1 MADLQAAG
9 PDPGENRQVTE
20 AQPVAGNEPRGPV
33 EVSVIIPAYNEVD
46 SVELLVTELAAKLG
60 PEYEVVFVDDGSFDG
75 TWGAAR
81 RMQEKHPFLKL
92 CRHNRNRGK
101 TAAILTGFRAAS
113 GSIISVF
120 DADLQFDPE
129 DVVRQVEK
137 LKEGFDVVTG
147 EKRGHYEKRFVSSIY
162 NRLAR
167 LVFRLNVKDIN
178 ALKTFR
184 REVLAEIHLRQD
196 WHRYIVPLAAAR
208 GFTVTEIPVL
218 LRPRRFGTPKFSSPF
233 RIVIGLFDLVAVGF
247 QTTFMRKPMLYF
259 GSLGSIALAAGLLVG
274 LVAIILRL
282 FGHGFRPLLYLV
294 TLLVVAGLVL
304 FAAGLLGES
313 LAAINDRV
321 EGIERRMKSEGGSQN
336 GEVSDREPE
345 GSSER

>member
-1 MADLQAAG
+1 MTDNQIIEPGAAESRPQSGSESAGDAALADAG
-9 PDPGENRQVTE
+9 CV
-20 AQPVAGNEPRGPV
+20 PV
-33 EVSVIIPAYNEVD
+33 EVSVIVPAYNEVD
-46 SVELLVTELAAKLG
+46 SVELLIGELAEKLG
-60 PEYEVVFVDDGSFDG
+60 PGYEVVYVDDGSFDG
-75 TWGAAR
+75 TWGAVQ
-81 RMQEKHPFLKL
+81 RMAEKHRFLKL
-92 CRHNRNRGK
+92 CRHHRNQGK

-113 GSIISVF
+113 GDIISVF

-129 DVVRQVEK
+129 DVVRQVAK

-147 EKRGHYEKRFVSSIY
+147 EKRGHYDKRFVSSVY

-167 LVFRLNVKDIN
+167 LVFQLNVKDIN

-184 REVLAEIHLRQD
+184 REVLEEIHLRKD

-208 GFTVTEIPVL
+208 GFAVGEIPVL
-218 LRPRRFGTPKFSSPF
+218 LRPRRFGNPKFSGPF

-259 GSLGSIALAAGLLVG
+259 GSLGSLALGAGLLAG
-274 LVAIILRL
+274 LVAIVLRL

-294 TLLVVAGLVL
+294 ILLVVAGLVL

-313 LAAINDRV
+313 LATISDRV
-321 EGIERRMKSEGGSQN
+321 EEIEKRLKDEGGRMK
-336 GEVSDREPE
+336 PE
-345 GSSER
+345 GRSDG